1 MRRGTTPTLTFT
13 TPYEAS
19 LWVLERSWITFE
31 QRGMILFSIRLDDE
45 SVNVTDNA
53 VTVTLTQEQTLSMTT
68 ADELSIQIR
77 GIVGENK
84 AVGSNV
90 VQDIVCPILKDG
102 EI

>member
-19 LWVLERSWITFE
+19 IWVLERSWITFE

-90 VQDIVCPILKDG
+90 VQDTVCPILKDG

>member
-90 VQDIVCPILKDG
+90 VQDTVCPILKDG

>member
-1 MRRGTTPTLTFT
+1 MRRGTTPNLTFT

-19 LWVLERSWITFE
+19 LWVLERSWITFK

-90 VQDIVCPILKDG
+90 VQDTVCPILKDG